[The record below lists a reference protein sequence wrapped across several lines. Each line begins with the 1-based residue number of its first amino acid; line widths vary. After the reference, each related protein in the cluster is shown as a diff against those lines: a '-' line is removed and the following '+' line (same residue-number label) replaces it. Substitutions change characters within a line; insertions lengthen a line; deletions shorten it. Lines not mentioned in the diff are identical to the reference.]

1 MDIKN
6 LPKTEKDFE
15 LLNNI
20 CMSVAEETIH
30 DKDKD
35 KDWTQ
40 EDINLFV
47 SQFNTAYEEDP
58 IVDMNKLDPNFI
70 PYEEFAT
77 KYSGFDDSVIKM
89 LWECENKKLED
100 ARIPPLRV
108 KNQSIK
114 LTDNLSNLKYIEDAE
129 TESISKTTSPTNSKS
144 SSGGI
149 TEEKEKK
156 KEEDR
161 EEEVSV

>member
-15 LLNNI
+15 LLSNI
-20 CMSVAEETIH
+20 CMSVVDEKIH
-30 DKDKD
+30 DTE

-40 EDINLFV
+40 DDINLFV

-70 PYEEFAT
+70 PYEEFAA
-77 KYSGFDDSVIKM
+77 KYSGFDESVVQM

-100 ARIPPLRV
+100 ARIPPLRI
-108 KNQSIK
+108 KKQSIK
-114 LTDNLSNLKYIEDAE
+114 LIDNLSNLTYIEDGEAK
-129 TESISKTTSPTNSKS
+129 SKSKTTSPTNSKS
-144 SSGGI
+144 NSGGT

-156 KEEDR
+156 EKEDGEDG
-161 EEEVSV
+161 EEISV

>member
-6 LPKTEKDFE
+6 LPKTEKDFK
-15 LLNNI
+15 LLSDI
-20 CMSVAEETIH
+20 CMSVSNETIH
-30 DKDKD
+30 DKD

-58 IVDMNKLDPNFI
+58 IIDMNKLDPNFI
-70 PYEEFAT
+70 PYEEFAA
-77 KYSGFDDSVIKM
+77 KYSGFDDSVIQM

-100 ARIPPLRV
+100 ARIPPLRI
-108 KNQSIK
+108 KKQSIK
-114 LTDNLSNLKYIEDAE
+114 LIDNLSNLTYIEDGE
-129 TESISKTTSPTNSKS
+129 TESISKTTSPANSKS
-144 SSGGI
+144 SSRGT

-156 KEEDR
+156 EKEDGED
-161 EEEVSV
+161 EVSV

>member
-15 LLNNI
+15 LINNI
-20 CMSVAEETIH
+20 CMSVVEETIH
-30 DKDKD
+30 EKD

-58 IVDMNKLDPNFI
+58 IIDMNKLDPNFI
-70 PYEEFAT
+70 PYEEFAE
-77 KYSGFDDSVIKM
+77 KYSGFDEPVIQM

-100 ARIPPLRV
+100 ARIPPLRI

-114 LTDNLSNLKYIEDAE
+114 LTDNLSNLTYIEDGEA
-129 TESISKTTSPTNSKS
+129 ESISKTTSPTNSKS
-144 SSGGI
+144 SSGGT

-156 KEEDR
+156 EKEDG
-161 EEEVSV
+161 EEEVIV

>member
-6 LPKTEKDFE
+6 LPKTEKDFK
-15 LLNNI
+15 LLSDI
-20 CMSVAEETIH
+20 CMSVANETIH
-30 DKDKD
+30 DTN

-58 IVDMNKLDPNFI
+58 IIDMNKLDPNFI
-70 PYEEFAT
+70 PYEEFAA
-77 KYSGFDDSVIKM
+77 KYSGFDDSVIQM

-100 ARIPPLRV
+100 ARIPPLRI
-108 KNQSIK
+108 KKQSIK
-114 LTDNLSNLKYIEDAE
+114 LIDNLSSLTYIEDGEA
-129 TESISKTTSPTNSKS
+129 ESISKTTSPTNSKS
-144 SSGGI
+144 SSGRT

-156 KEEDR
+156 EKEDG